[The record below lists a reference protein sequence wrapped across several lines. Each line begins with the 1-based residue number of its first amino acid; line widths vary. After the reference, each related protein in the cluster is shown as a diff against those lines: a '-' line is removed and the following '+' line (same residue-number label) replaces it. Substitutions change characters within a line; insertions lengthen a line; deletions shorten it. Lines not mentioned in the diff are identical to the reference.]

1 MRFRHTATLAGLMT
15 AAVTS
20 LAAAQ
25 QAAPDSTHQA
35 RAVAHDQRAITTDT
49 VKLHRDIA
57 VRDSARA
64 ALDREHQRTHAE
76 GLQIDSLKARLAREE
91 KATPRDNALV
101 KRDLAM
107 LTRDRRQL
115 DRDLDRDRQE
125 AARVD
130 TIEQRVKKES
140 DAAIDAHHKLRAD
153 HPTTAPTKAK
163 AAPSH

>member
-1 MRFRHTATLAGLMT
+1 MRYRHAATLASLMT
-15 AAVTS
+15 AALTS

-35 RAVAHDQRAITTDT
+35 RAMAHDQRAITADT
-49 VKLHRDIA
+49 IRLHRDIA

-91 KATPRDNALV
+91 KATPRDSALV

-115 DRDLDRDRQE
+115 DQDLDRDRRE
-125 AARVD
+125 AAHVD
-130 TIEQRVKKES
+130 SIEQRVKKES
-140 DAAIDAHHKLRAD
+140 DAAIDAHHELGRD
-153 HPTTAPTKAK
+153 RP
-163 AAPSH
+163 AAPPAKTRDAARH